1 MSWVRKKIAADLIGT
16 VLMRTTQYATTP
28 KEERTE
34 AYLST
39 SGART

>member
-1 MSWVRKKIAADLIGT
+1 MSWFRKKIAADLIGT
-16 VLMRTTQYATTP
+16 VLMRTTEYATIP

-34 AYLST
+34 VCLST